1 MVSTRGPSEKGS
13 ELKWYIA
20 GEEEMLA
27 AFRDAGIKFAHKQV
41 TVNVPES
48 FTGDRAALAAEGA
61 AALAAQDAKPAG

>member
-1 MVSTRGPSEKGS
+1 MIQKAAYTKII
-13 ELKWYIA
+13 K
-20 GEEEMLA
+20 

-48 FTGDRAALAAEGA
+48 FTGDRAELAAEGA